1 MFLAAE
7 IIYVLLKHEA
17 EGHKT
22 ERRYFLCFHMKKG
35 DQIHTFFRWY
45 QEGISSISAS
55 LSGSELFSIWRW
67 QRSSFINQEELI
79 SMHLM
84 ILNTL
89 CLSPPPPCL
98 ALCLS
103 AWLSVSII
111 CTQSPFLHFFL
122 QDTNAATGW
131 GRKLRC
137 RKDTKDWWWRNA
149 TSHWLRCK
157 LCTYCVRCSGLD
169 DCKNPPLDIPIQNHY
184 NSCYGSLLKF
194 SYSKSST
201 NISDKHKSF

>member
-1 MFLAAE
+1 MISYVTMFLAAE

-35 DQIHTFFRWY
+35 DQIHIFFRWY

-111 CTQSPFLHFFL
+111 CTQSPFLHFFS
-122 QDTNAATGW
+122 TGH
-131 GRKLRC
+131 KC
-137 RKDTKDWWWRNA
+137 CDW
-149 TSHWLRCK
+149 
-157 LCTYCVRCSGLD
+157 VREKIKTQKRHKRLMME
-169 DCKNPPLDIPIQNHY
+169 DCNLALA
-184 NSCYGSLLKF
+184 SL
-194 SYSKSST
+194 
-201 NISDKHKSF
+201 